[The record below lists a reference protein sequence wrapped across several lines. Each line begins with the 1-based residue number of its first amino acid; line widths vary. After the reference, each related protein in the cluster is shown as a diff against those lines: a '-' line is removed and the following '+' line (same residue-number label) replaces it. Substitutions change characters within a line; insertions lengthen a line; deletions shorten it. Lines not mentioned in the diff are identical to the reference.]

1 MSDRGRGR
9 GRGGP
14 RGGGDPGGGDRGR
27 GGARGGGG
35 RGGGGFDRGGRGG
48 GGFDRGRGGDRGGRG
63 GPRADSGADAG
74 IDFNSIPKYFRSLT
88 FVSSQHLPRRP
99 CACRTNLSQLRLDPL
114 GPELPVRPNYG
125 TLGKQ
130 INVRAN
136 FFPIK
141 VPKIPLYEYD
151 VAITPKAKEQSGHD
165 SSAKLISSVQL
176 EQPLAINILYYDED
190 EDPPTTG
197 GKVYVMELKYIQ
209 AIDTGNL
216 TSYLEG
222 HPQYRNYD
230 IMPIISALN
239 VILASFP
246 NRRGGPGVMVGRNR
260 WFFKTNDSVATPL
273 GGGIEAW
280 RGFYSSVRPSH
291 NQLMVN
297 VNVCTTAF
305 YTPGNLSRA
314 ITEFEQASWGAR
326 PGAFVKGV
334 RVKTL
339 HLGYKK
345 TVKSI
350 SDKTANTHKFKVDEY
365 GGELMSVAQYFKR
378 KYNITIQNPNMQL
391 VDVGGTKSN
400 LLPAEVCEILPN
412 QAFRG
417 KLLDEQTANMIRVA
431 AKPPNINANAI
442 TSQGLRELGFTTP
455 SAFNSFDVS
464 ISGEMAIVPA
474 RQLLPPSVRYAGN
487 NSPDVD
493 ALRASWNMRNIRFH
507 KGAPLKQWGPGDPQ
521 ITVLVDGFMDMCK
534 RSGMTVDTKAK
545 PPVVCARL
553 PPKNRTIP
561 TICLVILSSG
571 DKAIY
576 NGIKALCDT
585 RLDIGTVCAQAAKI
599 RKEKGQ
605 LQYFANVALKFNMK
619 LGGINHVLDPNNLQ
633 WLKMKPTMLV
643 GIDVTHPGPGSATGT
658 PSIAA
663 CVASYDKDFSQYPCS
678 LQIQES
684 KKEMVTKLDEMM
696 FERLQLFK
704 SRNRCLPDRV
714 LVYRDGVSEGQF
726 KIVIEEEMPKIK
738 ASFRMFDSPGKPYLP
753 QLTIVVCGKR
763 HHTRF
768 YPTSAADADDKGNP
782 KPGMVVDR
790 GVTTVYNFD
799 FYLQAHGGL
808 QGSTRPTHYYVVH
821 DEIGFNAD
829 TIQTLTNSVS
839 YMFARATKAVSL
851 VSPAYYA
858 DLACERGRCYV
869 ANSSADKDAIMREA
883 TALWNAGVNGPA
895 LKDTMFY
902 L

>member
-1 MSDRGRGR
+1 M
-9 GRGGP
+9 
-14 RGGGDPGGGDRGR
+14 
-27 GGARGGGG
+27 
-35 RGGGGFDRGGRGG
+35 
-48 GGFDRGRGGDRGGRG
+48 
-63 GPRADSGADAG
+63 
-74 IDFNSIPKYFRSLT
+74 K
-88 FVSSQHLPRRP
+88 
-99 CACRTNLSQLRLDPL
+99 QLRLEPT
-114 GPELPVRPNYG
+114 GPELPARPGYG
-125 TLGKQ
+125 TVGKQ
-130 INVRAN
+130 ISMRAN
-136 FFPIK
+136 FFPVK

-151 VAITPKAKEQSGHD
+151 VAITPKAKELAKRIKKRIFELAEQTQDWTARGLKGKVAHD
-165 SSAKLISSVQL
+165 SSAKLISSTQL

-209 AIDTGNL
+209 AINTSDL
-216 TSYLEG
+216 MSYLQG
-222 HPQYRNYD
+222 QPQYKDYD
-230 IMPIISALN
+230 IMPVISALN
-239 VILASFP
+239 VILASHP
-246 NRRGGPGVMVGRNR
+246 NRTGGPGVMVGRNR
-260 WFFKTNDSVATPL
+260 WFFKTQDSLPTSL
-273 GGGIEAW
+273 GGGLEAW

-305 YTPGNLSRA
+305 YTPGNLANA
-314 ITEFEQASWGAR
+314 IREFANASWGAR

-334 RVKTL
+334 RVRAT

-350 SDKTANTHKFKVDEY
+350 SDKTANTHKFKVDEF
-365 GGELMSVAQYFKR
+365 GGELLSVAQYFKK
-378 KYNITIQNPNMQL
+378 KYKINIQHPDMPL
-391 VDVGGTKSN
+391 VDVGGQKSN
-400 LLPAEVCEILPN
+400 LLPAEVCDILPN
-412 QAFRG
+412 QAFKG

-431 AKPPNINANAI
+431 ARPPNVNANAI
-442 TSQGLRELGFTTP
+442 AGQGLRELGFTTP
-455 SAFNSFDVS
+455 SAFASFDVA
-464 ISGEMAIVPA
+464 ISNDMAVVPA
-474 RQLLPPSVRYAGN
+474 RLLPPPSVKYAGG

-507 KGAPLKQWGPGDPQ
+507 KGAPLNRWAVMILFDNGRDDFQNPNDPGIVP
-521 ITVLVDGFMDMCK
+521 LVAGFMDMCK
-534 RSGMTVDTKAK
+534 RSGMNVDTKTQ
-545 PPVVCARL
+545 PPTVCVRL
-553 PPKNRTIP
+553 PPKHQDDSLRSMAINTIEKEFRTIPYKP

-619 LGGINHVLDPNNLQ
+619 LGGVNHVLDPNNLQ
-633 WLKMKPTMLV
+633 WLKAKPTMLV
-643 GIDVTHPGPGSATGT
+643 GIDVTHPGPGSAAGT

-663 CVASYDKDFSQYPCS
+663 CVASCDPNFSQYPCS
-678 LQIQES
+678 MQIQES
-684 KKEMVTKLDEMM
+684 KKEMVTNLDQMM
-696 FERLQLFK
+696 VERLELFK
-704 SRNRCLPDRV
+704 LRNKQLPDRI

-726 KIVIEEEMPKIK
+726 KIVIDEEMPKIK
-738 ASFRMFDSPGKPYLP
+738 AAFRKFDSPKGPYLP
-753 QLTIVVCGKR
+753 KLTIVVCGKR

-768 YPTSAADADDKGNP
+768 YPTNAADADDKGNP

-790 GVTTVYNFD
+790 GVTTVYCFD

-821 DEIGFNAD
+821 DEIGFDAD

-869 ANSSADKDAIMREA
+869 SKLLAGTGGRGGSSSAADKDAVMREA
-883 TALWNAGVNGPA
+883 EKLWNGGVNGPA
-895 LKDTMFY
+895 LKDTMYY